1 MLMHG
6 TIIERLDDWR
16 RDRAGMLRRKVPL
29 ATLVRILVA
38 VVAFAMFGMVALAT
52 GDPAPLLLGLIPILV
67 VETALR
73 LRR

>member
-16 RDRAGMLRRKVPL
+16 RDRTGMLRRRVAL
-29 ATLVRILVA
+29 ATLVRVLVA
-38 VVAFAMFGMVALAT
+38 VVPCALFGVVALAT
-52 GDPAPLLLGLIPILV
+52 GDLTPLLLGLIPSLA
-67 VETALR
+67 VEAALR